1 MLSKQL
7 YNKFKKNNEIMKLSK
22 KSDFDFLSD
31 DVKSSILNRINLI
44 KKVEEAGYKPT
55 KQNIETMQKVAKI
68 ETVTIKKYG
77 VEKEIKVSKFATLYK
92 KKYGRRGQ
100 QATKEEQN
108 RDILK
113 TLMKAERGI
122 GDKKLNIVK
131 ITREDDN
138 IIHVNFEYLCRVVVS
153 QYSEDRRF
161 FYYGYKG
168 ENDDNEIRAILEESA
183 RQTIIN
189 EWGFTPDVVRLTQI
203 VKATDLSIM
212 KKKYNIEGMHLRDRN
227 PILLTNLFG
236 ENIILNE
243 SEINCVLN
251 CFADD
256 SKKERKELLNILDDR
271 DYITPEEVHQYCMN
285 TKRQCNIYDLDGN
298 ILFKHI
304 IRNSHKRELHL
315 LCYNEHLYILTKSYK
330 NSIKQYDIKGMKKEI
345 MTKDELNDKFKSI
358 IANKQIPANMKIYKC
373 NLVSFI
379 HNDIFYVCNPS
390 YKQCKFIYNKLCI
403 EEDPD
408 IYINEINFL
417 EKTVKAI
424 NDNFCK
430 SLFPYNFQ
438 KKPYTYKAE
447 TFNKNRN
454 VKSIDAVKFYGQ
466 CLQDLP
472 YLIICDIRYA
482 KVTANPETITEHY
495 IYNVECYDSILTN
508 TNGLYWGKTIIE
520 AKKRNIP
527 MKIKEEIETYKIDN
541 YYTKIIDELY
551 KMQDKFYEKFTDTTT
566 FIKDIVNM
574 HIGSLAGKKIQPTK
588 KTITG
593 NMIFK
598 DTNTTD
604 HIFLNIGDEKY
615 AFEHKEIESDYVN
628 ILNNMPLHIQIL
640 DMAHMRLLEKI
651 EELQLTDD
659 DIIAIKT
666 DNIIYYENEDK
677 PKFNNCKYWKEQ
689 DTYCIDTFKDT
700 LYENDYKDLTLFN
713 PEYIID
719 SKSIIVDGFAGMG
732 KTTKIINDL
741 IPRLQDYIVLS
752 PSHASIDE
760 YRRLVLNCGV
770 VQKYTM
776 NNTIPQEK
784 NIIIDEMGLMNR
796 DGWAMC
802 IKATYKGKRLFLF
815 GDRNQL
821 PPPCEIY
828 REITDTFLNKMFSQV
843 IKCEANYRN
852 NIDVSIYKKLMKEIA
867 PIKIIDGLIKKYLN
881 SENPDIYIGIKCD
894 TIEKKNLEI
903 LQEKGKYDPETKAY
917 KNLEGEKV
925 LCKCNDYSK
934 YGLFNNFEATI
945 AEYEEKYVIVHFEN
959 NDIKIKKSTFHKRF
973 KFAYAVNL
981 HCFQGKQA
989 RNIKFINDDIKL
1001 LRFPKTLYTL
1011 VSRVKEDLND
1021 KQIEYNKT
1029 QEYNLMINEF
1039 DDIIGE

>member
-1 MLSKQL
+1 MLKNIKKL
-7 YNKFKKNNEIMKLSK
+7 TGYAETKKNSDTLSRV
-22 KSDFDFLSD
+22 L
-31 DVKSSILNRINLI
+31 
-44 KKVEEAGYKPT
+44 
-55 KQNIETMQKVAKI
+55 QI

-77 VEKEIKVSKFATLYK
+77 VEQEIKINQFATLYK
-92 KKYGRRGQ
+92 KKYGRKAQ
-100 QATKEEQN
+100 PVSKEE
-108 RDILK
+108 RDKDILR

-122 GDKKLNIVK
+122 KDKRLNIIK
-131 ITREDDN
+131 IKHEDDN
-138 IIHVNFEYLCRVVVS
+138 IINVNIEYLCLVKVS
-153 QYSEDRRF
+153 EYKEIRRF
-161 FYYGYKG
+161 FYYGYNG
-168 ENDDNEIRAILEESA
+168 INDDAEIRAILEESA
-183 RQTIIN
+183 RRTIIN
-189 EWGFTPDVVRLTQI
+189 EWGFTPDLVTLSQI
-203 VKATDLSIM
+203 EKVTDLSVL
-212 KKKYNIEGMHLRDRN
+212 KKQYKIEGMHLRDRN
-227 PILLTNLFG
+227 PILLNNLFG
-236 ENIILNE
+236 DNININE

-256 SKKERKELLNILDDR
+256 SKNEKKELINILNDR
-271 DYITPEEVHQYCMN
+271 DYITPQEVYQYCMN

-298 ILFKHI
+298 ILFKNI

-330 NSIKQYDIKGMKKEI
+330 NSIKQYDINKLEKEI

-358 IANKQIPANMKIYKC
+358 IANKQMPANLKIYKC

-379 HNDIFYVCNPS
+379 HDGIFYICNPS
-390 YKQCKFIYNKLCI
+390 YKACEYLYNKLGI
-403 EEDPD
+403 EAEPD

-424 NDNFCK
+424 TENFCK

-454 VKSIDAVKFYGQ
+454 IKSIDAVKFYGQ
-466 CLQDLP
+466 CLADLP
-472 YLIICDIRYA
+472 YLIMCDIRYA

-541 YYTKIIDELY
+541 YYAKIINDLY
-551 KMQDKFYEKFTDTTT
+551 KLQDKFYKKFTDTTT

-574 HIGSLAGKKIQPTK
+574 HIGSLAGKKIEATK

-598 DTNTTD
+598 DKNTTD

-615 AFEHKEIESDYVN
+615 AFEHKQIDSDHVN

-666 DNIIYYENEDK
+666 DNIIYYEDENK

-689 DTYCIDTFKDT
+689 DTYSIDTFQDAT
-700 LYENDYKDLTLFN
+700 YEQDYINLSLFN
-713 PEYIID
+713 PDYIID

-732 KTTKIINDL
+732 KTTKIIKDV
-741 IPRLQDYIVLS
+741 IPRLTDYIVLS
-752 PSHASIDE
+752 PSHASINE
-760 YRRLVLNCGV
+760 YRTANFNCDV

-776 NNTIPQEK
+776 NNTIPHEK

-802 IKATYKGKRLFLF
+802 IKATFKGKRLFLF

-821 PPPCEIY
+821 PPPCETY
-828 REITDTFLNKMFSQV
+828 REITDTFLNKMFKQV
-843 IKCEANYRN
+843 IRCEANYRN

-881 SENPDIYIGIKCD
+881 SDKPDIYIGIKCD
-894 TIEKKNLEI
+894 TVEKKNLEI
-903 LQEKGKYDPETKAY
+903 LQQKGKYDPETKEY
-917 KNLEGEKV
+917 NNLDGEKI
-925 LCKCNDYSK
+925 LCKCNDYAK
-934 YGLFNNFEATI
+934 YGLYNNFEATI
-945 AEYEEKYVIVHFEN
+945 TEYAEKYVIVHFEN

-989 RNIKFINDDIKL
+989 RNIKFIDDDIKL

-1029 QEYNLMINEF
+1029 QEYTL
-1039 DDIIGE
+1039 IIGEFDEILGE